1 VHGLVRNAAV
11 TARTTTLRGADAG
24 RYYVEDQLGY
34 YLDRGEPPGVWHG
47 KGAARLGLAGEVD
60 EDAFLALMAGED
72 PSTGRLLGT
81 SHTEKTVRGFDVTCS
96 APKSVSV
103 LFAVGDPAVRQQV
116 LEGHDAAVAAVVD
129 WIEHHAHCRYRIDG
143 RVCVVDAEGITA
155 AVFRQHTSRALDPQV
170 HTHAVVV
177 NRVLSPDGRWLALDG
192 RTIKRDQ
199 QTLSRLYHAGL
210 RAELTRR
217 LGVRWCEPV
226 NGIAEIRDIPEDAL
240 GEFSS
245 RSEAIEARTEEKLE
259 RFTETFERAPTPWE
273 RWRLEREAVLD
284 SRPPKSEANPV
295 TLEQEWLDR
304 LGRIGVD
311 SRQLVAGVVEAVR
324 GVDQLD
330 RAATQQV
337 VERALVALAEKQ
349 STWRVAELVRELAT
363 AVPTTFAVPADSLA
377 PWLDDLAAQVVAAR
391 TVDLSRPIPDG
402 VPLRRDGRP
411 ITESAVD
418 RLLTLP
424 DVLAEEE
431 RLIGLAER
439 RVALGGVD
447 RAVEAA
453 EKLDAPQ
460 REFATAV
467 AGDRAL
473 VLAVGPAGTGKTTAL
488 RPAVDQLRQEG
499 RAVFGVAPSAA
510 AAEVLATDAG
520 LDADTVDK
528 LLVEH
533 ALDRPP
539 DHRYALPAGA
549 TVILDEA
556 AMVPTPRLAD
566 LLDLA
571 GRQRWRLALV
581 GDPLQFAA
589 VGRSGMFGHLV
600 DTFGAIELGRVH
612 RFNHAWERDASLR
625 LRRGDESVIELY
637 EQHGRLHGGTPGQ
650 MRRAAIDRWWA
661 AVQRG
666 ETALMMAP
674 TNAAAAS
681 LNREAQRRRLDA
693 GQLDTVGRSIVVGD
707 YSVHGGDVVSTR
719 RNARSLVTDQHVMVK
734 NRDRWTVESVHR
746 DGGVS
751 VLGKTGRVRLPGD
764 YVREHVALGYAETSQ
779 ADQGRDVD
787 RALLY
792 VDELTGASGVYV
804 PMTRGRESNEAFVVI
819 RGEETPADVIAE
831 CLSRTW
837 IDRPAV
843 AVRAEMQPPA
853 PASPADGDE
862 SLPERPLDAAKLR
875 RLLER
880 DAEIE
885 RTLGRASEALGIA
898 SRQLAS
904 LAHDR
909 KSLVQSIYD
918 LEARLDGA
926 SQIVDD
932 FDRPLL
938 RRRHR
943 VELDVARRQL
953 GWLPQSVHRA
963 RAELTRLDSD
973 QRAVVRQMRRA
984 EALDKCR
991 PQLMAERTT
1000 IRAQLDRDARARV
1013 PGAADRLPP
1022 HVLDRLGPP
1031 PPGAPAQ
1038 LWHDAAGRLA
1048 QHHAAFEL
1056 AGTTLLGNP
1065 PRPIGDDA
1073 YASSHRAAVKAIERL
1088 DRALG
1093 RQPAIEPP
1101 HQSLGISL

>member
-1 VHGLVRNAAV
+1 VHAPVRDAAV

-34 YLDRGEPPGVWHG
+34 YLDRGEPSGVWRG
-47 KGAARLGLAGEVD
+47 RGAERLGLRGVVD
-60 EDAFLALMAGED
+60 EDDFLGSMAGQD

-81 SHTEKTVRGFDVTCS
+81 PHTEKTVRGFDVTCS

-103 LFAVGDPAVRQQV
+103 LFAVGGPAVRQQV
-116 LEGHDAAVAAVVD
+116 LDGHDAAVVAVVD
-129 WIEHHAHCRYRIDG
+129 WIERHAHCRYRAG
-143 RVCVVDAEGITA
+143 GTVCVFDAEGIMA

-226 NGIAEIRDIPEDAL
+226 NGIAEIRDVPEDVL
-240 GEFSS
+240 REFSS
-245 RSEAIEARTEEKLE
+245 RSEAVEARIEEKLE
-259 RFTETFERAPTPWE
+259 RFTATFERAPTPRE

-284 SRPPKSEANPV
+284 SRPPKSESDPV

-304 LGRIGVD
+304 LAGIGVD
-311 SRQLVAGVVEAVR
+311 SRRLVAGAVDATR
-324 GVDQLD
+324 GVDRLD
-330 RAATQQV
+330 RAATQQI
-337 VERALVALAEKQ
+337 VELALGALAEKQ
-349 STWRVAELVRELAT
+349 STWRVAELVRELAA
-363 AVPTTFAVPADSLA
+363 AVPTTLAVPADRHAS
-377 PWLDDLAAQVVAAR
+377 WLDDLAAQVVAAR
-391 TVDLSRPIPDG
+391 MIDLSRPIPDG
-402 VPLRRDGRP
+402 VTLRRDGRP

-439 RVALGGVD
+439 RVGLGGVD

-460 REFATAV
+460 RELATAV

-473 VLAVGPAGTGKTTAL
+473 VVAVGPAGTGKTTAL
-488 RPAVDQLRQEG
+488 RPAVDQLRREG

-510 AAEVLATDAG
+510 AAEVLATDGG

-528 LLVEH
+528 LLIEH

-556 AMVPTPRLAD
+556 AMVPTPRLAE
-566 LLDLA
+566 LFGLA
-571 GRQRWRLALV
+571 DRQGWRLALV
-581 GDPLQFAA
+581 GDPLQFAV
-589 VGRSGMFGHLV
+589 VGRSGMFGYLV
-600 DTFGAIELGRVH
+600 DTCGAIELGRVH
-612 RFNHAWERDASLR
+612 RFNQAWERDASLR

-637 EQHGRLHGGTPGQ
+637 EQHGRLHGGTARQ
-650 MRRAAIDRWWA
+650 MRRAVIERWWA
-661 AVQRG
+661 AVQGG

-681 LNREAQRRRLDA
+681 LNREGQRRRLDA
-693 GQLDTVGRSIVVGD
+693 GQLDASGRSIVVGD
-707 YSVHGGDVVSTR
+707 CSIHVGDIVSTR

-734 NRDRWTVESVHR
+734 NRDRWTVETVHP
-746 DGGVS
+746 DGGLS
-751 VLGKTGRVRLPGD
+751 VVGKTGRVRLPAD

-787 RALLY
+787 RSLLY
-792 VDELTGASGVYV
+792 LDGATGASGIYV

-843 AVRAEMQPPA
+843 AVRAELQPPA
-853 PASPADGDE
+853 RPSGADGDR
-862 SLPERPLDAAKLR
+862 SVPERPLDPARLR

-885 RTLGRASEALGIA
+885 RALGGASEALGIA
-898 SRQLAS
+898 RRQVAS
-904 LAHDR
+904 LAEER
-909 KSLVQSIYD
+909 KSLVGSIYD

-926 SQIVDD
+926 RRILDA
-932 FDRPLL
+932 FDRPVL
-938 RRRHR
+938 RRCHR
-943 VELDVARRQL
+943 VELDGARQQL
-953 GWLPQSVHRA
+953 GWMPLSIDRA
-963 RAELTRLDSD
+963 KAELARLDSD

-984 EALDKCR
+984 EALDKRR
-991 PQLMAERTT
+991 PQLTAERTT
-1000 IRAQLDRDARARV
+1000 IRVQLDRDARARV
-1013 PGAADRLPP
+1013 RGAADRLPT
-1022 HVLDRLGPP
+1022 HVLESLGPLP
-1031 PPGAPAQ
+1031 EGEVAQ
-1038 LWHDAAGRLA
+1038 LWHDAAARLA

-1056 AGTTLLGNP
+1056 PGTTLLGDP

-1101 HQSLGISL
+1101 NRSLGISL